1 MKINRLKAKDYS
13 VRIGKNSMNSLASE
27 VKNHCPKCK
36 KIAVIV
42 DKKIPKKFLIKLR
55 KNLKKYKLFIFFI
68 SSSEKI
74 KNLDKANLL
83 VNKLLKLNF
92 NRSDLIIALGGGI
105 IGDMT
110 SFIASIFKRGINFI
124 NLPSTLLSQVDSCI
138 GGKTGVN
145 SKYGKNLIGSF
156 YNPKVVIS
164 ETELLKSL
172 PKREIICGYAEI
184 LKHAI
189 INDKKFFNF
198 LKKNTKNIILLE
210 NKILKESILK
220 SCKIKLN
227 FTEKDF
233 KEKNLRMKLNFGHTF
248 AHALEIRNKYSNK
261 LNHGEAV
268 LIGMLIAIRISK
280 FKNLCSAKTL
290 YEIENLYRKFSL
302 IKNLRKHLSKN
313 DILKSIKFM
322 KNDKKK
328 DDEKISFILLNN
340 IGKTTAPG
348 KFKYKVSQ
356 VENLVKRLF

>member
-1 MKINRLKAKDYS
+1 MKISRLKAKDYS
-13 VRIGKNSMNSLASE
+13 VIIGKNSIVTLSSE
-27 VKNHCPKCK
+27 IKNHCPKCK
-36 KIAVIV
+36 KIAVVI
-42 DKKIPKKFLIKLR
+42 DKKIPKKFLIKI
-55 KNLKKYKLFIFFI
+55 KKILKKYKVFIFLV

-74 KNLDKANLL
+74 KNFNQTSLFIDKM
-83 VNKLLKLNF
+83 LKLNF
-92 NRSDLIIALGGGI
+92 NRTDLVIGVGGGI

-110 SFIASIFKRGINFI
+110 DFVSSIFKRGINFI
-124 NLPSTLLSQVDSCI
+124 NLPSTLLAQVDSCV

-164 ETELLKSL
+164 ETEFLKSL
-172 PKREIICGYAEI
+172 PKREVICGYAEI

-189 INDKKFFNF
+189 IYDKTFFNF
-198 LKKNTKNIILLE
+198 LKKNTKNILSLN
-210 NKILKESILK
+210 NKILAKSINK

-248 AHALEIRNKYSNK
+248 AHALEIQKKYSNK

-268 LIGMLIAIRISK
+268 LIGMLIATKISK
-280 FKNLCSAKTL
+280 SKNLCSDNTYNQIMSLYNNNSLLNNLNQYFKKT
-290 YEIENLYRKFSL
+290 E
-302 IKNLRKHLSKN
+302 
-313 DILKSIKFM
+313 ILKSIKFM

-328 DDEKISFILLNN
+328 EDEKINFILLEN

-348 KFKYKVSQ
+348 NHKYNINQ
-356 VENLVKRLF
+356 VESLIKKLF

>member
-1 MKINRLKAKDYS
+1 MKVNQLKAKNYS
-13 VRIGKNSMNSLASE
+13 ILVGKNSISRLASE
-27 VKNHCPKCK
+27 VRNHCPKCK
-36 KIAVIV
+36 KIAVVI
-42 DKKIPKKFLIKLR
+42 DTKIPKKFLVKIK
-55 KNLKKYKLFIFFI
+55 KNLKKYKVFIFFI

-74 KNLDKANLL
+74 KNLEQTNFLI
-83 VNKLLKLNF
+83 NKLLQLNF
-92 NRSDLIIALGGGI
+92 NRSDLIISLGGGI

-110 SFIASIFKRGINFI
+110 GFVASIFKRGINFI

-138 GGKTGVN
+138 GGKTGIN
-145 SKYGKNLIGSF
+145 SRHGKNLIGSF

-189 INDKKFFNF
+189 IYDKRFFNF
-198 LKKNTKNIILLE
+198 LKKKTKNLILLE
-210 NKILKESILK
+210 NKTLNQSILK

-233 KEKNLRMKLNFGHTF
+233 KEKSLRMKLNFGHTF
-248 AHALEIRNKYSNK
+248 AHALEIKNKYSNK

-268 LIGMLIAIRISK
+268 LIGMLIATRISK
-280 FKNLCSAKTL
+280 FNNLCSNNTL
-290 YEIENLYRKFSL
+290 AQVENLYQKFSL
-302 IKNLRKHLSKN
+302 TRNLNKYFKKKE
-313 DILKSIKFM
+313 ILKSIKFM

-328 DDEKISFILLNN
+328 DDEKVSLILLNN

-348 KFKYKVSQ
+348 KFKYKIYQ
-356 VENLVKRLF
+356 IENLIKELF